1 MFDYDVVTNEVEAYL
16 LGFIYADGCI
26 TQYQYGKYRA
36 LQIT

>member
-1 MFDYDVVTNEVEAYL
+1 MFDFDIASNEVEAYL

-26 TQYQYGKYRA
+26 TGYRCGKYRV